1 MEIFLRSRGLYRI
14 SMATEVEPTTTI
26 ENSKYLN
33 RMDEAYESLCMNISL
48 ELLFHISSCKT
59 PNEVWTTMK
68 GLFGKQDEMKGHML
82 EVEQLSLDPRSFDNI
97 QDFFTRYKD
106 LLLPSMVAGLIN
118 LRRKNGW
125 FYPSSSSLDQNTLYL
140 SPRFI

>member
-1 MEIFLRSRGLYRI
+1 
-14 SMATEVEPTTTI
+14 MATEVEPTTAI
-26 ENSKYLN
+26 EKYKYLN
-33 RMDEAYESLCMNISL
+33 RMDEAYGALCMNISL
-48 ELLFHISSCKT
+48 KLVYNISSCKY

-68 GLFGKQDEMKGHML
+68 GLFGKQDEMKGHMFKVDL
-82 EVEQLSLDPRSFDNI
+82 LSLDPQSFNNI

-125 FYPSSSSLDQNTLYL
+125 FYPSSSRLDRNTLYL
-140 SPRFI
+140 SPRFIQ

>member
-1 MEIFLRSRGLYRI
+1 MIA
-14 SMATEVEPTTTI
+14 MAMTVEPTTAI
-26 ENSKYLN
+26 EKSKYLN
-33 RMDEAYESLCMNISL
+33 RMDEAYGALCMHISP

-82 EVEQLSLDPRSFDNI
+82 EVELLSLDPRSFDNI

-106 LLLPSMVAGLIN
+106 LLLQLKGCGVDKSKEEKQMVLSILSKLGLEYSVFVFMFHSVR
-118 LRRKNGW
+118 LTSSKN
-125 FYPSSSSLDQNTLYL
+125 
-140 SPRFI
+140 